1 MAKKVA
7 KATKQTKPKAPKKET
22 TGTKKRK
29 EKKVKDPNAPKR
41 GLAPYIIFTQA
52 RRASLTKENPSLNH
66 KEIISA
72 MSKEWNALS
81 ESDKAPYV
89 KKAEIDKARYKR
101 EMEAYNK
108 KK

>member
-7 KATKQTKPKAPKKET
+7 KATKQVKPKAPKKET

-29 EKKVKDPNAPKR
+29 QKKEKDPNAPKR
-41 GLAPYIIFTQA
+41 ALAPYIIFTQA
-52 RRASLTKENPSLNH
+52 RRAGIVKENPQLNH

-89 KKAEIDKARYKR
+89 KKAEVDKARYQK
-101 EMEAYNK
+101 EKEAYVK
-108 KK
+108 KN